1 MGNWKKV
8 VAAMAAVPMLATL
21 VPAAN
26 AAEASVTTAAQ
37 STQSQSAQ
45 AQQALQAALKSN
57 AKTASGTAAVADTS
71 SDTSDYLFAH
81 FTGTEGSA
89 TDEQMYFATSKDG
102 LSWHDTRDAGD
113 PVLSWTNSQTGNSRG
128 KDNGVR
134 DPYLVR
140 SPKDGKVYLI
150 ATELSIHNRGG
161 WGAAAATTTGSTNLI
176 IWESTDLVNWSEP
189 RAVDVASKIPGAG
202 MAWAPEAYWDA
213 DKQQFMVYWATASDQ
228 DNESGDRT
236 NMYYATT
243 KDFKTFTDPV
253 KWIDRSRSVI
263 DTTMLKA
270 DDGYYYRVSGDTYL
284 GIERSKDPYATT
296 LTTGATVADGYYNT
310 GDDENQWTLV
320 GTFGDLTGTGLTGA
334 QLEGPELFFYN
345 SDDIKTNAAG
355 KQMKYGLMWDQ
366 YSAGK
371 GYTPYRSADLGST
384 DKADWGYASDVNF
397 GSLKKRHG
405 TILPITTAEYDAV
418 MKAFDKNRAADPVEP
433 DADGAGPIA
442 EYTFEDGKGTDG
454 TSNKN
459 DLTFKGNAAVATDA
473 TKGKVLTLDGASG
486 TYAEFPKGLFDGRNK
501 LTVQM
506 DVKSETAA
514 NTNQFTFAFGKNNQK
529 YYFMKYNKGSLANR
543 ITVGSYGAESKA
555 DSTLDGDWHK
565 VTVVFDG
572 KTMTSYVDGKKAAE
586 NTATNAAVSD
596 LGVDLIGYLGK
607 SFYNDPYFKGS
618 FDNIKVWNRA
628 LAASEVADSGTT
640 DPDPDQPTG
649 DVLADFTFDDLKAG
663 TTGDIKDADSAAK
676 ATIEGSAAVGTNDGD
691 KTTAAKVSKDFWLN
705 VTKADGTP
713 LLKGVKNAT
722 ISYDVKP
729 DASGNTGWTVYAA
742 ANATA
747 PVYRSEKY
755 LGVLDKTD
763 GLTVQRYVNNGSR
776 DESASV
782 SGAGSAAW
790 HNVTITLTD
799 STTKL
804 YVDGSLVDEAKDFT
818 GHTLADILGADGG
831 ILQLGKANW
840 VNGEYFSGLLDNVKI
855 YGRELT
861 AAEIAAANPVAQTKL
876 SVEKT
881 TPNNQVLSQ
890 TVTDGKDGVKELN
903 LTLDYWA
910 PNGGT
915 TGEKTDK
922 SKLALKFK
930 VADGSKITMADG
942 SALPA
947 TQNLT
952 KDFKVKVT
960 AADGKTSQVYDVTA
974 QVLVTPI
981 RVAGEKD
988 GTGVEGMK
996 FFADPQVFA
1005 DGGKYYIFPTTD
1017 GKSNWNGYQVRCFE
1031 STDMVNWVDKGVMVD
1046 LKDQNLDGTPDSS
1059 ILPNRTRAAW
1069 APAFAKK
1076 DGKYY
1081 LYISGNSQTNV
1092 AVSDRIDGGYKL
1104 QTAKVT
1110 DGIDPAVFQ
1119 DPQTGKWYIAWG
1131 QGKGRYAELNDDMM
1145 SIKAGTKKEYAG
1157 ENADKCAALVGK
1169 TDIPMCGLR
1178 EGSYITAR
1186 QDAKGKWW
1194 YYYTYSVDDTNSEN
1208 YRVAYATAESM
1219 DGPWTYRGEI
1229 LNKDTAK
1236 GILGTAHH
1244 SLVQVPGTDDWYIV
1258 YHSFLTDEMR
1268 PRLVDPE
1275 TGKQLANG
1283 NKREIRIARMT
1294 YTNPTDG
1301 SVPLIERV
1309 PVTYEGVLPETTPS
1323 VSVAGAAS
1331 GDAATKVGT
1340 KLTASF
1346 NDGWKLA
1353 SVQWYRADKADG
1365 TGEVKIDGATAAEY
1379 TLTNDDAGKVV
1390 YAKAI
1395 GENTTGVLQNAQPG
1409 TAGALASKTDELT
1422 TVKVTVGEAEK
1433 PTTVPVTGV
1442 KVTGVTSLKVG
1453 ETATLKASVEPEN
1466 ATDKSVTWSSSDKSV
1481 ATVNADGK
1489 VTALKAGTTV
1499 ITATSVSDK
1508 SVKGELTLTVAAAD
1522 GTVDKSALEKE
1533 VAKAD
1538 GLKQSD
1544 YTADSWNAYQTAL
1557 KAAQAVLK
1565 NNAAKQSDVDT
1576 ALKNLQGA
1584 KLVKAETTKPSTKPS
1599 EKPGQSGNGSNGG
1612 AAKPSGSQYG
1622 GNEQNGSNAGKL
1634 SRTGAAV
1641 GAVAF
1646 AAVALAAAGVVLTLR
1661 KRRA

>member
-26 AAEASVTTAAQ
+26 AAEATVTSDSSQSQSAQ
-37 STQSQSAQ
+37 SNSAQ

-57 AKTASGTAAVADTS
+57 AKTASATAAADMS
-71 SDTSDYLFAH
+71 SETSDYLFAH
-81 FTGTEGSA
+81 FTGTERNA

-113 PVLSWTNSQTGNSRG
+113 PVLSWTSSQTGNSRG

-140 SPKDGKVYLI
+140 SPKDGKIYLI
-150 ATELSIHNRGG
+150 ATELSIYYRGG
-161 WGAAAATTTGSTNLI
+161 WGAASATTNGSTNLI
-176 IWESTDLVNWSEP
+176 IWESTDLVNWSQP

-202 MAWAPEAYWDA
+202 MAWAPEAYWDDA
-213 DKQQFMVYWATASDQ
+213 NQQFMVYWATASDQ

-236 NMYYATT
+236 NMYYSTT

-253 KWIDRSRSVI
+253 KWIDRSKSVI

-284 GIERSKDPYATT
+284 GIERSKNPYATT
-296 LTTGATVADGYYNT
+296 LTTGTTVADGYYNT

-366 YSAGK
+366 YAAGK

-384 DKADWGYASDVNF
+384 DKTDWGYASDVNF

-418 MKAFDKNRAADPVEP
+418 MKAYDKNKAADPVEP

-459 DLTFKGNAAVATDA
+459 DLTFKGNATVTTDA
-473 TKGKVLTLDGASG
+473 AKGKVLTLDGASG

-572 KTMTSYVDGKKAAE
+572 KTMTSYVDGKRAAE
-586 NTATNAAVSD
+586 NTATSAAVSD
-596 LGVDLIGYLGK
+596 LGKNLIGYLGK

-618 FDNIKVWNRA
+618 FDNVKVWNRA
-628 LAASEVADSGTT
+628 LAALEIADSDTT
-640 DPDPDQPTG
+640 DPGQPAG

-663 TTGDIKDADSAAK
+663 ATGDINDAGSAAK
-676 ATIEGSAAVGTNDGD
+676 ATIEGTAAVATNDGD
-691 KTTAAKVSKDFWLN
+691 KTTAAKVGKDFWLN

-742 ANATA
+742 ENTNA
-747 PVYRSEKY
+747 PVFRSEKY

-763 GLTVQRYVNNGSR
+763 GLTVQRYVNSGSR
-776 DESASV
+776 DESAGVTGS
-782 SGAGSAAW
+782 GSAAW

-818 GHTLADILGADGG
+818 GRTLADILGADGG

-840 VNGEYFSGLLDNVKI
+840 GSGEYFSGLLDNVKI

-861 AAEIAAANPVAQTKL
+861 AAEIAAANPIAQTKL

-890 TVTDGKDGVKELN
+890 KIIDGENGEKELN

-910 PNGGT
+910 PNGGV

-930 VADGSKITMADG
+930 VADGSKVTMADG

-947 TQNLT
+947 TQDLT

-981 RVAGEKD
+981 RVAGEKAP
-988 GTGVEGMK
+988 TGETGRM
-996 FFADPQVFA
+996 FFADPQVVA
-1005 DGGKYYIFPTTD
+1005 YGGKYYIFPTTD
-1017 GKSNWNGYQVRCFE
+1017 GSSGWQGHEIHVFE
-1031 STDMVNWVDKGVMVD
+1031 SSDMANWEDKGVVVD
-1046 LKDQNLDGTPDSS
+1046 LSKDYDKMPDS
-1059 ILPNRTRAAW
+1059 RKEKAW
-1069 APAFAKK
+1069 APGFAVR
-1076 DGKYY
+1076 DGKFY
-1081 LYISGNSQTNV
+1081 LYFSGNGMVNV
-1092 AVSDRIDGGYKL
+1092 AISDPAKGGTITSGYEI
-1104 QTAKVT
+1104 QKVKVESS
-1110 DGIDPAVFQ
+1110 IDPAIFE
-1119 DPQTGKWYIAWG
+1119 DPATGKWYLAWG
-1131 QGKGRYAELNDDMM
+1131 QSPGKYAELNDDMTG
-1145 SIKAGTKKEYAG
+1145 IKAGTTVTT
-1157 ENADKCAALVGK
+1157 NA
-1169 TDIPMCGLR
+1169 TRNMR
-1178 EGSYITAR
+1178 EGSYITSR
-1186 QDAKGKWW
+1186 PDPNDSSKNI
-1194 YYYTYSVDDTNSEN
+1194 YYYSYSIDDTSSPN
-1208 YRVAYATAESM
+1208 YRVAYAWVSAKSLDEVKGT
-1219 DGPWTYRGEI
+1219 DWQYGKDI
-1229 LNKDTAK
+1229 LVKDEAK

-1244 SLVQVPGTDDWYIV
+1244 SIVQVPGTDDWYIV
-1258 YHSFLTDEMR
+1258 YHAFLTDEMR
-1268 PRLVDPE
+1268 PRGYDS
-1275 TGKQLANG
+1275 THGNAQLANG
-1283 NKREIRIARMT
+1283 NKREVRIARMT
-1294 YTNPTDG
+1294 YDKDG
-1301 SVPLIERV
+1301 QINVV
-1309 PVTYEGVLPETTPS
+1309 PVTYEGVLPETTPA

-1365 TGEVKIDGATAAEY
+1365 TGETKIAGATAAEY

-1409 TAGALASKTDELT
+1409 TAGASASKTHELT
-1422 TVKVTVGEAEK
+1422 TAKVTVGEAEK
-1433 PTTVPVTGV
+1433 PMTVPVTGV
-1442 KVTGVTSLKVG
+1442 KVSGADSLKAG
-1453 ETATLKASVEPEN
+1453 ETTTLKASVEPEN
-1466 ATDKSVTWSSSDKSV
+1466 ATDPSVTWSSSDKSV

-1499 ITATSVSDK
+1499 ITATSVSD
-1508 SVKGELTLTVAAAD
+1508 SSIKGELKLTVTEATA
-1522 GTVDKSALEKE
+1522 TVDKSALEKE
-1533 VAKAD
+1533 IAKAD

-1544 YTADSWNAYQTAL
+1544 YTADSWAAYQTAL
-1557 KAAQAVLK
+1557 RAAQAVLK
-1565 NNAAKQSDVDT
+1565 NSAAKQSDVDT
-1576 ALKNLQGA
+1576 ALKNLQNA
-1584 KLVKAETTKPSTKPS
+1584 KLVKAEAVKPSTKPTPGKTAATT
-1599 EKPGQSGNGSNGG
+1599 KPGADN
-1612 AAKPSGSQYG
+1612 GSQYG
-1622 GNEQNGSNAGKL
+1622 GNEQKQTGSDAGKSGSL
-1634 SRTGAAV
+1634 SKTGVAV
-1641 GAVAF
+1641 GVVAF
-1646 AAVALAAAGVVLTLR
+1646 AAVALAGAGVALKLR
-1661 KRRA
+1661 RRRA